1 MKHYISMKP
10 YIKAL
15 VDCEESNN
23 SFELL
28 CNFIVLGKSDLLD
41 SYCNGKINLPSF
53 ILLKKLKAKY
63 IDLAC
68 SDGELNILFEKAIS
82 CSRIF
87 YSRTLELITTQEG
100 IKFDNLFSK
109 KVQPIGQQLINV
121 LINIKFRVRLIR
133 LNRMSPKPTGVM
145 RSIIQKIMSLIV
157 SLRIVLNFIL
167 YKLSL
172 FHTATIKYTNIV
184 YIIGLLFILLIAN
197 SYLINDLPAIETTWL
212 NIALCILITISSML
226 FYPFRHFT
234 RTDIN
239 GHDVIA
245 YKYRL
250 FFNNSSNKKIYKV
263 FVLKH

>member
-1 MKHYISMKP
+1 MKH

-23 SFELL
+23 SFSLL

-63 IDLAC
+63 IDMAR
-68 SDGELNILFEKAIS
+68 SDEELNALFEKAIS
-82 CSRIF
+82 CSRVF
-87 YSRTLELITTQEG
+87 YSRTLKLIETQEG

-109 KVQPIGQQLINV
+109 KVQPIGQHLINV

-133 LNRMSPKPTGVM
+133 LNRMSPKPRGLM
-145 RSIIQKIMSLIV
+145 GSIIQKIVSLIMPV
-157 SLRIVLNFIL
+157 RLVLNSSL

-184 YIIGLLFILLIAN
+184 YIMGLLFMMFILFIAN
-197 SYLINDLPAIETTWL
+197 NYLINDLPPIETTW
-212 NIALCILITISSML
+212 NTNVNV
-226 FYPFRHFT
+226 
-234 RTDIN
+234 RT
-239 GHDVIA
+239 
-245 YKYRL
+245 
-250 FFNNSSNKKIYKV
+250 
-263 FVLKH
+263 

>member
-1 MKHYISMKP
+1 MKR

-15 VDCEESNN
+15 LDYEESNN
-23 SFELL
+23 NFILL

-41 SYCNGKINLPSF
+41 LYCTGKLNLPSF

-63 IDLAC
+63 TDLVH
-68 SDGELNILFEKAIS
+68 SDEELNVLFEKAIN
-82 CSRIF
+82 CSRVF
-87 YSRTLELITTQEG
+87 YTRTLKLIETQEG
-100 IKFDNLFSK
+100 MKFDNLFAR
-109 KVQPIGQQLINV
+109 KVQPIGQKLINV

-145 RSIIQKIMSLIV
+145 RNIIQKFMSFVVPLKIAFN
-157 SLRIVLNFIL
+157 SLL

-184 YIIGLLFILLIAN
+184 YIMGLLFMMFILFIAN
-197 SYLINDLPAIETTWL
+197 NYLINDLPPIETTWF
-212 NIALCILITISSML
+212 NIAFCILITISSML
-226 FYPFRHFT
+226 FYPFRNFT

-239 GHDVIA
+239 GKDVIA

-250 FFNNSSNKKIYKV
+250 LFNNSSNKKIYKV